1 MGNVFTI
8 ATTQSFVDWF
18 NVQDEKTKALVR
30 GRFSRIQLYGHFGEF
45 RYLNDG
51 LLELKWKNGL
61 RVYFTYLGSQRI
73 IALLGG
79 TKNGQKK
86 DIKKAR
92 TLIGD

>member
-1 MGNVFTI
+1 MDNVFAI
-8 ATTQSFVDWF
+8 ATTQSFIDWF
-18 NVQDEKTKALVR
+18 KEQDDKTKALVR
-30 GRFSRIQLYGHFGEF
+30 SRFSRIQLYGHFGEF
-45 RYLNDG
+45 RYLNDS

-61 RVYFTYLGSQRI
+61 RVYFTYLGRQRI

-92 TLIGD
+92 ALIGD